1 MATKQTY
8 RCPVIGAGVDGNEFR
23 PRTSLYVADWRI
35 REACV
40 PGAKTCTV
48 DVVADPLQHTLI
60 QVDTLIQL
68 IL

>member
-1 MATKQTY
+1 MATRQTY

-23 PRTSLYVADWRI
+23 PRTSLYAPEWRI

-40 PGAKTCTV
+40 PGATACMV
-48 DVVADPLQHTLI
+48 EVNAEALQHTLI
-60 QVDTLIQL
+60 QLDALIQL

>member
-1 MATKQTY
+1 MATKKTY

-23 PRTSLYVADWRI
+23 PRTSLYAPDWRI

-40 PGAKTCTV
+40 PGATTCTV
-48 DVVADPLQHTLI
+48 DVSADAVQHSLI
-60 QVDTLIQL
+60 QLDTLIQL